1 MQSLGEAIH
10 VLRRRKGWSQ
20 QKLATAA
27 KTSSEYI
34 SQLETGARTNPT
46 LAVTT
51 RIATALGTTPDHILH
66 RAGLLELNSHA
77 PLDPEVQH
85 IADMLAA
92 WPEDESKGNMR
103 AIITSVGET
112 MEHVLGALNG
122 DALKET
128 TNEDNGREVS

>member
-1 MQSLGEAIH
+1 MPTVGQ
-10 VLRRRKGWSQ
+10 VLSEMRRERGWSQ
-20 QKLATAA
+20 RLLAYRA
-27 KTSSEYI
+27 KTSSAYI
-34 SQLETGARTNPT
+34 SMLEHGNRTPAT
-46 LAVTT
+46 ALLIRLT
-51 RIATALGTTPDHILH
+51 TALGTTPDYVLR
-66 RAGLLELNSHA
+66 RAGMLETNSHT

-92 WPEDESKGNMR
+92 WPEDESKANMR